1 MPTHVQNQDIEQQE
15 RDVGLRMARIKQPVI
30 VLSGKGGVGKSTVS
44 VNLAAELA
52 RLGFRVGLLD
62 VDIHGPS
69 VPGMLGLN
77 SARPFSHENAIVP
90 VEYATNFHVMSIG
103 FLLQQQDD
111 AVIWRGPMKY
121 QVIRQFLGEV
131 EWGNLDFLIIDSP
144 PGTGDE
150 PLSVAQ
156 FLGPAKKA
164 LVVTTPQRVSIDDV
178 RKSVQFCE
186 KLEMPLL
193 GIIENMSG
201 FVCPH
206 CGKTTDIFKSGGGN
220 TLAEEKNIPL
230 LGQIPIEPSVVETCD
245 DGKPVVLVEQDSITK
260 QVFAAIA
267 EKVTEACDMK
277 DFAQPNKPA
286 E

>member
-1 MPTHVQNQDIEQQE
+1 MSTNVPNQDIERQK
-15 RDVGLRMARIKQPVI
+15 RDVELRMARIKQPI
-30 VLSGKGGVGKSTVS
+30 MVLSGKGGVGKSTVS
-44 VNLAAELA
+44 INLAAELA
-52 RLGFRVGLLD
+52 RLGFQVGLLD

-69 VPGMLGLN
+69 VPGMLGLE
-77 SARPFSHENAIVP
+77 SARPFSHDNAIVP
-90 VEYATNFHVMSIG
+90 VEYVTNLHVMSMG
-103 FLLQQQDD
+103 FLIQQQDD

-131 EWGNLDFLIIDSP
+131 EWGDLDFLIIDSP

-156 FLGPAKKA
+156 FLVPAKKA
-164 LVVTTPQRVSIDDV
+164 IVVTTPQRVSIDDV

-186 KLEMPLL
+186 KLDMPLL

-206 CGKTTDIFKSGGGN
+206 CGVTTDIFKSGGGSA
-220 TLAEEKNIPL
+220 LAYEKNVPL
-230 LGQIPIEPSVVETCD
+230 LGRIPIEPSVVDACD
-245 DGKPVVLVEQDSITK
+245 EGRPVVLIEQDSVAK
-260 QVFAAIA
+260 QVFTAIG
-267 EKVTEACDMK
+267 KKLIDMCDI
-277 DFAQPNKPA
+277 QGSIHHTIQR